1 MKNFHV
7 ALMISQVDAEF
18 SAVSI
23 VYCSLYYLGMS
34 NINILMVSVDFV
46 VSTPHYIGNTNDA
59 YG

>member
-7 ALMISQVDAEF
+7 ALMISQVDDEF

-23 VYCSLYYLGMS
+23 VYCSLYYLGIS
-34 NINILMVSVDFV
+34 INILMVLIDFV